1 MGRKKIN
8 PLDGVSAV
16 RAVLLGDAERSPSN
30 PQFALAVRYLLQSLA
45 DLRPGNAVEV
55 RVPPLGAVQCVEGP
69 KHTRG
74 TPPNVIE
81 MSPEVW
87 FDLATDLTTW
97 QEEVAAGRISAS
109 GTRADLA
116 EMLPLF
122 RS

>member
-1 MGRKKIN
+1 
-8 PLDGVSAV
+8 
-16 RAVLLGDAERSPSN
+16 
-30 PQFALAVRYLLQSLA
+30 
-45 DLRPGNAVEV
+45 
-55 RVPPLGAVQCVEGP
+55 
-69 KHTRG
+69 
-74 TPPNVIE
+74 

-97 QEEVAAGRISAS
+97 QEEVAEGRISAS